1 MMSDYELA
9 KRARNHLWAT
19 FFLMGVVSSAWV
31 PRIPE
36 IKESLQMSD
45 GRFGFVLLGSSVGAV
60 FGAQLAG
67 RAVHTFATKKIARVC
82 SLIMPV
88 GLFLMGSAVN
98 ALELVL
104 GLFIMGFAFS
114 ALDSPANVQGVAIE
128 KIMKKRYMSSFH
140 GAWSVGAFF
149 ASLVGGLIAHL
160 VSPEVNL
167 KAIAVISVVAMYFS
181 INGLLGSE
189 LDGHKGEEHEETESK
204 IPLFS
209 RAVLP
214 LWAMGIG
221 LLASLI
227 PESGIYDWSGILLK
241 EHMDIGKGITA
252 AAVTVYSLGMIIS
265 RILGDKAF
273 ERWGHQKTV
282 RYGGYISGI
291 SLGTSLLIGVPLSS
305 TNSWAALIIVC
316 SGFAIT
322 GLCMGP
328 FFPAFNL
335 AAMSVPGIAPSVGLA
350 RISVIAIAAYF
361 AGPTV
366 MGGLSELTSLP
377 IAFAFP
383 VALLLLVGRQARY
396 IVVKELR

>member
-1 MMSDYELA
+1 MSDYEIA
-9 KRARNHLWAT
+9 TRARNHLWAT

-82 SLIMPV
+82 SAIMPV

-104 GLFIMGFAFS
+104 GLFILGFAFA

-149 ASLVGGLIAHL
+149 ASLVGGLIAHV
-160 VSPEVNL
+160 VSPADNL
-167 KAIAVISVVAMYFS
+167 KAVAIFSIAAMYFS
-181 INGLLGSE
+181 INGLLGPE
-189 LDGHKGEEHEETESK
+189 LDGHKGEDDEETESK

-241 EHMDIGKGITA
+241 EHMNIGKGITA
-252 AAVTVYSLGMIIS
+252 AAVTVYSLGMIVS

-282 RYGGYISGI
+282 QYGGYISGV
-291 SLGTSLLIGVPLSS
+291 SLGASLLIGVPLSS
-305 TNSWAALIIVC
+305 SNSWAALVIVC
-316 SGFAIT
+316 IGFAIT

-366 MGGLSELTSLP
+366 IGGLSELTSLP

-396 IVVKELR
+396 IVVKEFM